1 MFTFFRRRL
10 RMDRF
15 ARFFASPL
23 HKITTITIPFAH
35 HPIFR
40 FYSAENFS
48 RFLKEVSQ
56 ADINAHYGNNRPR
69 EEPKSVQAHSY
80 WTCKVEKVSKN
91 RSGPNFD
98 QVVFYHLNRE
108 SLVYLMNR
116 VLSILT
122 ISIEQLMFHDNNW
135 LSLRQILLTKGF
147 ARIVQIDLE
156 KECFHVEIPEILAPA
171 AANGNL
177 VLLVTDNTYDPD
189 EQID

>member
-1 MFTFFRRRL
+1 
-10 RMDRF
+10 MDRF
-15 ARFFASPL
+15 ARFFTSPL
-23 HKITTITIPFAH
+23 QKITTITIPFAH

-40 FYSAENFS
+40 FYSAESFS
-48 RFLKEVSQ
+48 RFLKEATQSNC
-56 ADINAHYGNNRPR
+56 NAHQSYQGRHNNNRGR
-69 EEPKSVQAHSY
+69 EEPRSVEAHSY
-80 WTCKVEKVSKN
+80 WTCKVEKV
-91 RSGPNFD
+91 RQDRRGPNFD

-156 KECFHVEIPEILAPA
+156 KECFHVEIPELLAPA
-171 AANGNL
+171 AANGQF
-177 VLLVTDNTYDPD
+177 VLLVSDNTYNPN